1 MTPPSA
7 LRGLLF
13 LLGLSGIRAGLEREN
28 CKNYNLQFERVF
40 SVPGDAAMLS
50 STLVSPE
57 VFNFTSVPYNISW
70 YDLGGREMS
79 DQSGSFLVSGGT
91 LWFLDLTM
99 EDSGEYVSIVRTPSE
114 CFRQATKLV
123 VEAPVPGE
131 CGRPRKAVQPLT
143 NRVTDILN
151 CPLKDYIGKLDSYNV
166 SSSVAWYRGCERI
179 VDGTG
184 RYTYLDTARLKI
196 DQVERNNNSS
206 YTCTLSFTLGG
217 AERSVSES
225 ITALVS
231 ENYFLVPE
239 VHEPANEIIRAPFG
253 SNFSKRCRVFVPS
266 VGKPNVGIFWRK
278 GDFTFILK
286 TAVDRIYTSQLRM
299 WKQDAPIAGVWL
311 ERVLM
316 IPELREEDF
325 NINYTCLAQSSRG
338 IPTGYFTLLPA
349 DPNSMVPIGAALGG
363 GMVLFV
369 VSVVAYY
376 VFKLDVV
383 LWFRRTFPV
392 LYANTDCDG
401 KSYDAYVAYP
411 RPRAVGFSGQVEA
424 FALRTLPQVLEK
436 ACGYKLFIAGR
447 DCVPGTAVV
456 DSVEENIQASRRLL
470 LIYTAATFVGKR
482 HAGSGSGNNN
492 EVRPGGGEDGHPD
505 GRQQLECVTAMHRAL
520 LERSLK
526 VILVELEPISPAQLA
541 LFPESVRHLRKKQ
554 GAVRWWKNRSGG
566 TSEDGETGGGG
577 GAASLSP
584 SSRFWKEMRY
594 RMPVRGKRGAY
605 PEKTALLSL

>member
-1 MTPPSA
+1 MGRLGVQLVFFSQMTGCVS
-7 LRGLLF
+7 
-13 LLGLSGIRAGLEREN
+13 EN

-99 EDSGEYVSIVRTPSE
+99 EDSGEYRGLCVVGGG
-114 CFRQATKLV
+114 CFSQATKLV

-151 CPLKDYIGKLDSYNV
+151 CPLKDYIGKLDSYN
-166 SSSVAWYRGCERI
+166 GCERI

-239 VHEPANEIIRAPFG
+239 VHEPANEIIRAGCVEESIPLARELTCCG
-253 SNFSKRCRVFVPS
+253 PRGAP
-266 VGKPNVGIFWRK
+266 PP
-278 GDFTFILK
+278 L
-286 TAVDRIYTSQLRM
+286 ARM

-349 DPNSMVPIGAALGG
+349 GNYPNSMVPIGAALGG

-369 VSVVAYY
+369 VGVVAYY

-411 RPRAVGFSGQVEA
+411 RPRASASAEGGGLCPPHA
-424 FALRTLPQVLEK
+424 AQVLERTDL
-436 ACGYKLFIAGR
+436 KLCSLPA
-447 DCVPGTAVV
+447 AVV

-470 LIYTAATFVGKR
+470 LIYTAATF
-482 HAGSGSGNNN
+482 
-492 EVRPGGGEDGHPD
+492 
-505 GRQQLECVTAMHRAL
+505 LECVTAMHRAL

>member
-1 MTPPSA
+1 MQLPSTPVGPNEKQLVFFSQMTGCVS
-7 LRGLLF
+7 
-13 LLGLSGIRAGLEREN
+13 EN

-114 CFRQATKLV
+114 CFSQATKLV

-253 SNFSKRCRVFVPS
+253 DSFAAARRDNSALLACSGCVEESIPLARELTCCGPRGAP
-266 VGKPNVGIFWRK
+266 PP
-278 GDFTFILK
+278 L
-286 TAVDRIYTSQLRM
+286 ARM

-369 VSVVAYY
+369 VGVVAYY

-392 LYANTDCDG
+392 LYANTGLRVQILYCSSGLRARDRGVGPRDG
-401 KSYDAYVAYP
+401 D
-411 RPRAVGFSGQVEA
+411 RPVDLKLCS
-424 FALRTLPQVLEK
+424 LP
-436 ACGYKLFIAGR
+436 A
-447 DCVPGTAVV
+447 AVV

-482 HAGSGSGNNN
+482 HAGSGNNN